1 MSDVFHAVGTR
12 LYAPRS
18 ASRDPTGPSY
28 NGFELMGLDFM
39 LDDKLNLKI
48 IEVNTNPCLEM
59 PCILLQRMIP

>member
-1 MSDVFHAVGTR
+1 
-12 LYAPRS
+12 
-18 ASRDPTGPSY
+18 
-28 NGFELMGLDFM
+28 MGLDFM